1 MINCYVIFPGLNI
14 ITVADLSRWSAFDV
28 MQLPYYFQLSIF
40 DVLCIYSAQDL
51 EIKIYMK

>member
-28 MQLPYYFQLSIF
+28 MQLPYLQLSIF
-40 DVLCIYSAQDL
+40 DVLCIYKAQDL